1 MVRGQH
7 STKKL
12 EVPGEEQGGKH
23 KFRHYLYMR
32 RMGENML
39 KKSLL
44 RKEQIHETSFPAKAK
59 I

>member
-1 MVRGQH
+1 
-7 STKKL
+7 
-12 EVPGEEQGGKH
+12 VPGEEQGGKH